1 MRFLLVIRDTSYTE
15 AGPGAPH
22 LTPPLPDPESKLK
35 TSGYLVLASCQEPQ
49 IRKRIKEVDAAVL
62 DMPIDTVR
70 RWGELLLK
78 WKPLPLLWWCSAEA
92 ASASLEACE
101 TDVPIDGVLAPSMS
115 AKELHWALQIG
126 AKHFFE
132 RQAWMDERE
141 QLVSRLEERKWIDMA
156 KGILCDVN
164 KVSEAEAYDMLRKR
178 AMNERKRMV
187 DVATSV
193 VKAHQQLKF

>member
-1 MRFLLVIRDTSYTE
+1 MRFLLVIRDASDVDTRPE
-15 AGPGAPH
+15 APDRFSPLTDPG
-22 LTPPLPDPESKLK
+22 SKLK
-35 TSGYLVLASCQEPQ
+35 TSGYLVFASCQEPQ

-62 DMPIDTVR
+62 DMPIDAVR
-70 RWGELLLK
+70 RWAGQLLK
-78 WKPLPLLWWCSAEA
+78 WKALPLLWWCSAEA

-101 TDVPIDGVLAPSMS
+101 TDVPIDGVLTPSMS
-115 AKELHWALQIG
+115 AQELHWALQIG

-132 RQAWMDERE
+132 RQTWMDERA